1 MNPTNGMNG
10 KSERSSGFIA
20 TMLLALAVAGSL
32 TLSARL
38 SSAQPSTAQ
47 SSAKSSPAGSPAT
60 PFSHSLPKMDGSQ
73 LRATVVEVNYAPGE
87 KDEPHS
93 HPCPV
98 IGYVAK
104 GTIRFQVKG
113 GVETVYKAG
122 ESFYEPPNGVH
133 QVSANAS
140 DKEPATLIAY
150 FTCDHETKLTIP
162 PIN

>member
-1 MNPTNGMNG
+1 MNG
-10 KSERSSGFIA
+10 KSQRASGFIA
-20 TMLLALAVAGSL
+20 TTLLGVAVAGSL
-32 TLSARL
+32 ASSAHL
-38 SSAQPSTAQ
+38 SSAQPSIAQ
-47 SSAKSSPAGSPAT
+47 SGAKSSPAGSPAA
-60 PFSHSLPKMDGSQ
+60 PFSHSLPEMDGRQ

-113 GVETVYKAG
+113 GVETVFKAG

-133 QVSANAS
+133 QVSGNAS

-150 FTCDHETKLTIP
+150 FTCDHETKLTVP
-162 PIN
+162 PVN

>member
-1 MNPTNGMNG
+1 
-10 KSERSSGFIA
+10 
-20 TMLLALAVAGSL
+20 
-32 TLSARL
+32 
-38 SSAQPSTAQ
+38 
-47 SSAKSSPAGSPAT
+47 
-60 PFSHSLPKMDGSQ
+60 MDGGH
-73 LRATVVEVNYAPGE
+73 LRATVVEVNYAAGE

-113 GVETVYKAG
+113 GPETVYKAG

-133 QVSANAS
+133 QVSGNAS

-150 FTCDHETKLTIP
+150 FTCDHETKLTVP
-162 PIN
+162 PVN

>member
-1 MNPTNGMNG
+1 MNG
-10 KSERSSGFIA
+10 TSQRALGFIA
-20 TMLLALAVAGSL
+20 TMLLGVAAGSL
-32 TLSARL
+32 TLIAPL
-38 SSAQPSTAQ
+38 SSAQPATAQ
-47 SSAKSSPAGSPAT
+47 SSAKSSPAGSPAA
-60 PFSHSLPKMDGSQ
+60 PFSHSLPKMDGGH

-104 GTIRFQVKG
+104 GAIRFQVKG

-133 QVSANAS
+133 QVSGNAS
-140 DKEPATLIAY
+140 DQEPATLIAY
-150 FTCDHETKLTIP
+150 FTCDHETKLTVP
-162 PIN
+162 PVN